1 MTEREVSPSLML
13 KAKLQVLGRR
23 IIAIAFF
30 ERFGVFMLALVLG
43 SVLLATVDWFFE
55 LSLGFRTASLSLLS
69 LGLAVL
75 AAKAISAF
83 WTCRLGMEQLAL
95 RIEKRR
101 ADFSSRLISSIQ
113 FGSGKSAVPPQALGM
128 VNSLVSETEELAK
141 AESCASIEDTSRLVR
156 RLSLAG
162 MALALAGGGYFIGG
176 GVTQALMKRM
186 MLADVPIP
194 RATKVVVIT
203 QDIRVGIGD
212 TIALAATAEGIVPE
226 LGQARIR
233 REDGRRERLTMEN
246 VNGNQFEC
254 LIQGVPE
261 SFEYIIHLNDGR
273 SDPYQVTALPRPK
286 IETING
292 TQHYPK
298 YTGLDN
304 THHEPGQFLLLPGGQ
319 LTLDIHANQ
328 AITNGTVHLVG
339 TDQTIKLSTHDDDP
353 KRFQGSF
360 KISTNQFTGFKVHL
374 TSTEGMDSAE
384 GSVYR
389 VDWLRD
395 MPPKIKIVHPQR
407 QEELATRSARFL
419 IKYEVEDRFGVDFVR
434 LYYQVNEG
442 NSKAVTINDVKAK
455 EIVSSHDWKL
465 RNLDPALK
473 AGDLVTYWLEAY
485 DANQQTVAGRSQS
498 LTLRIVSDSEKRREL
513 LSRAADLLGRVE
525 LVADEEELLSEQ
537 LRELIRG
544 NVRANP

>member
-1 MTEREVSPSLML
+1 MIEREVSPSLML

-141 AESCASIEDTSRLVR
+141 AESFASIENTSRLVR

-162 MALALAGGGYFIGG
+162 MALTLAGGGYFIGG

-226 LGQARIR
+226 LGQARMR

-389 VDWLRD
+389 EDWLRD

-419 IKYEVEDRFGVDFVR
+419 IKYEVEDRFGVDSVR

-465 RNLDPALK
+465 WNLDPALK

>member
-1 MTEREVSPSLML
+1 MIEREVSPSLML

-141 AESCASIEDTSRLVR
+141 AQSFASIENTSRLVR

-328 AITNGTVHLVG
+328 AITNGTIHLVG

-353 KRFQGSF
+353 KRLQGSF

-395 MPPKIKIVHPQR
+395 MPPKIKIVYPKR

-419 IKYEVEDRFGVDFVR
+419 IKYEVEDRFGVDSVR

-455 EIVSSHDWKL
+455 EIVSSYDWKL

-498 LTLRIVSDSEKRREL
+498 LTLRIVSDGEKRREL

>member
-1 MTEREVSPSLML
+1 
-13 KAKLQVLGRR
+13 
-23 IIAIAFF
+23 
-30 ERFGVFMLALVLG
+30 
-43 SVLLATVDWFFE
+43 
-55 LSLGFRTASLSLLS
+55 
-69 LGLAVL
+69 
-75 AAKAISAF
+75 
-83 WTCRLGMEQLAL
+83 
-95 RIEKRR
+95 
-101 ADFSSRLISSIQ
+101 
-113 FGSGKSAVPPQALGM
+113 M

-141 AESCASIEDTSRLVR
+141 AESFASIEDTSRLVR

-419 IKYEVEDRFGVDFVR
+419 IKYEVEDRFGVDSVR

-465 RNLDPALK
+465 WNLDPALK

>member
-1 MTEREVSPSLML
+1 MIEREVSPSLML

-69 LGLAVL
+69 LSLAVL

-141 AESCASIEDTSRLVR
+141 AESFASIENTSRLVR

-162 MALALAGGGYFIGG
+162 MALTLAGGGYFIGG

-419 IKYEVEDRFGVDFVR
+419 IKYEVEDRFGVDSVR

-465 RNLDPALK
+465 WNLDPALK

>member
-1 MTEREVSPSLML
+1 MIEREVSPSLML
-13 KAKLQVLGRR
+13 KAKLQALGRR

-83 WTCRLGMEQLAL
+83 WTCRLGIEQLAL

-141 AESCASIEDTSRLVR
+141 AQSFASIENTSRLVR

-273 SDPYQVTALPRPK
+273 SEPYQVTALPRPK

-298 YTGLDN
+298 YTGLDS

-328 AITNGTVHLVG
+328 AITNGTIHLVG

-395 MPPKIKIVHPQR
+395 MPPKIKIVYPKR

-419 IKYEVEDRFGVDFVR
+419 IKYEVEDRFGVDSVR

-455 EIVSSHDWKL
+455 EIVSSYDWKL

-498 LTLRIVSDSEKRREL
+498 LTLRIVSDGEKRREL

-537 LRELIRG
+537 LRELIMG
-544 NVRANP
+544 NVHANP

>member
-1 MTEREVSPSLML
+1 MIEREVSPSLML

-141 AESCASIEDTSRLVR
+141 AESFASIENTSRLVR

-162 MALALAGGGYFIGG
+162 MALTLAGGGYFIGG

-186 MLADVPIP
+186 MLGDVPIP

-419 IKYEVEDRFGVDFVR
+419 IKYEVEDRFGVDSVR

-465 RNLDPALK
+465 WNLDPALK

>member
-1 MTEREVSPSLML
+1 MIEREVSPSLML

-69 LGLAVL
+69 LSLAVL

-141 AESCASIEDTSRLVR
+141 AESFASIENTSRLVR

-162 MALALAGGGYFIGG
+162 MALTLAGGGYFIGG

-226 LGQARIR
+226 LGQARMR

-419 IKYEVEDRFGVDFVR
+419 IKYEVEDRFGVDSVR

-465 RNLDPALK
+465 WNLDPALK

>member
-1 MTEREVSPSLML
+1 MIEREVSPSLML

-141 AESCASIEDTSRLVR
+141 AESFASIENTSRLVR

-162 MALALAGGGYFIGG
+162 MALTLAGGGYFIGG

-419 IKYEVEDRFGVDFVR
+419 IKYEVEDRFGVDSVR

-465 RNLDPALK
+465 WNLDPALK

>member
-141 AESCASIEDTSRLVR
+141 AESFASIEDTSRLVR